1 MRIISG
7 IAKGRKLAG
16 FNGGSIRP
24 TSDRVREAVFS
35 SLYSQIG
42 HCNGKTVLDLFAG
55 TGAMAIEALSRGA
68 ESALLVDQSRDAE
81 KIIEKNLITT
91 DLQNKA
97 SFLCGKVNSM
107 IPQLG
112 QKGRAFDLIFI
123 DPPYADET
131 IAEVLTS
138 VNHFGLLQ
146 TDGIMCVETANK
158 VHLPVN
164 IGTLYCFDRRQYGS
178 TAVSYYK
185 HVRAEN
191 IET

>member
-7 IAKGRKLAG
+7 SAKGRKLVG
-16 FNGGSIRP
+16 FSGGSIRP

-68 ESALLVDQSRDAE
+68 ESAVLVDQSRDAG
-81 KIIEKNLITT
+81 KIIEQNLTT
-91 DLQNKA
+91 TGLQNKA
-97 SFLCGKVNSM
+97 SFLCAKVNSV

-112 QKGRAFDLIFI
+112 QKGRVFDLIFI
-123 DPPYADET
+123 DPPYANDTIDE
-131 IAEVLTS
+131 IIMS

-146 TDGIMCVETANK
+146 TDGIMCIETASK
-158 VHLPVN
+158 VHLPEDIEN
-164 IGTLYCFDRRQYGS
+164 LHCFDRRQYGS
-178 TAVSYYK
+178 TAVSYFK
-185 HVRAEN
+185 HVRKEDN
-191 IET
+191 EI